1 MVTIIITIIIV
12 VILLLFAI
20 RAAFM
25 KTSPVEQVDDIPNPL
40 IHESGIYSIVRK
52 TPRDALM
59 KVKPGEEEI
68 RKYLTA
74 SNENLNTITGDEIE
88 EVVNNWNTSIENS
101 IKAVEIG
108 DNNSVGFYYFDFSP
122 VDCPVCGN
130 YIKKGQFVTREE
142 IYKHP
147 ELLPPFHLNC
157 STVLH
162 PHHGKEDLRETTELG
177 MMPFF
182 KHGIRPALPEWKSM
196 HKQHTTRGSK

>member
-12 VILLLFAI
+12 LVLLLFAI
-20 RAAFM
+20 RVAFS
-25 KTSPVEQVDDIPNPL
+25 KTSPVEQGDIHNPL

-52 TPRDALM
+52 TPRDALL
-59 KVKPGEEEI
+59 KVKPTEEEI
-68 RKYLTA
+68 RKYLSALNENLCTLA
-74 SNENLNTITGDEIE
+74 SNEIE
-88 EVVNNWNTSIENS
+88 EIVKNWNTSMENS

-108 DNNSVGFYYFDFSP
+108 DNNSVEFYFFDFDT
-122 VDCPVCGN
+122 VDCPICN
-130 YIKKGQFVTREE
+130 NFIKKGQFVTREE

-157 STVLH
+157 STILH

-182 KHGIRPALPEWKSM
+182 KHGIRPALPDWKSM
-196 HKQHTTRGSK
+196 QKQHTTRGSK

>member
-12 VILLLFAI
+12 LILLLFAI
-20 RAAFM
+20 RAAFS

-40 IHESGIYSIVRK
+40 IHESGIYSIMRK
-52 TPRDALM
+52 TPRGALM

-68 RKYLTA
+68 RKYLEGL
-74 SNENLNTITGDEIE
+74 NENLDTITCDEIE
-88 EVVNNWNTSIENS
+88 AIVKNWNTSIENS

-108 DNNSVGFYYFDFSP
+108 DNNSVEFYFFDFSP

-130 YIKKGQFVTREE
+130 FLKKGQFVTREE

-147 ELLPPFHLNC
+147 ELLPPFHINC
-157 STVLH
+157 TTVLH

-182 KHGIRPALPEWKSM
+182 KYGIRPALPEWKSM
-196 HKQHTTRGSK
+196 QKQHTTRGSK

>member
-12 VILLLFAI
+12 LILLLFAI
-20 RAAFM
+20 RAAFV
-25 KTSPVEQVDDIPNPL
+25 KSSPVEQVDDVPNPL
-40 IHESGIYSIVRK
+40 IHESGIYSIVRR
-52 TPRDALM
+52 TPRDALL

-68 RKYLTA
+68 RKYLTGL
-74 SNENLNTITGDEIE
+74 NENLNTLTSDEIE
-88 EVVNNWNTSIENS
+88 AIVKLWNTSIENS

-108 DNNSVGFYYFDFSP
+108 DNNSVQFYFFDFSP
-122 VDCPVCGN
+122 NDCSVCSN
-130 YIKKGQFVTREE
+130 FIKKGQFVTREE

-157 STVLH
+157 TTVLH

-196 HKQHTTRGSK
+196 QKQHTTRGSK

>member
-12 VILLLFAI
+12 LLLLLFAI
-20 RAAFM
+20 RAAFV
-25 KTSPVEQVDDIPNPL
+25 KSSLVEQVDDVPNPL

-52 TPRDALM
+52 TPRDALIKM
-59 KVKPGEEEI
+59 KPSEEEI
-68 RKYLTA
+68 RKYLA
-74 SNENLNTITGDEIE
+74 ALNENINTLTSNEIE
-88 EVVNNWNTSIENS
+88 EIVKSWNVSIENS

-108 DNNSVGFYYFDFSP
+108 DNNSVEFYFFDFSP
-122 VDCPVCGN
+122 VDCPICSN
-130 YIKKGQFVTREE
+130 FIKKGQFVTREQ

-157 STVLH
+157 SAILH

-182 KHGIRPALPEWKSM
+182 KHGSRPALPEWKSM
-196 HKQHTTRGSK
+196 QKQHTTRGSM